1 MRFRKWYYIIAAVL
15 SSCQLVGKHGDN
27 LDTSMVHNHIL
38 LAPADSAGYVTCITT
53 GNITPNQLLAYA
65 DSLKG
70 IPYSTAST
78 DPKYGLDCSG
88 FVACVFN
95 HFHIAVPRS
104 SVDYTFMHRQIPLK
118 DAKPGDLILFT
129 GTDSTERVVG
139 HMGIVTS
146 AAGSAVKF
154 IHSTSGKNK
163 GVVETAMDGY
173 YLSRYIKTISIF
185 PQNGK

>member
-1 MRFRKWYYIIAAVL
+1 MIWCYMMLAVL
-15 SSCQLVGKHGDN
+15 SSCHMVGKNGET

-53 GNITPNQLLAYA
+53 GDITPQQLLAYA

-70 IPYSTAST
+70 IPYNTAST
-78 DPKYGLDCSG
+78 NPEYGLDCSG

-146 AAGSAVKF
+146 VSGKVKF

-163 GVVETAMDGY
+163 GVVETPMDGY
-173 YLSRYIKTISIF
+173 YLSRYLKTISVF

>member
-1 MRFRKWYYIIAAVL
+1 MAMAVFC
-15 SSCQLVGKHGDN
+15 SCSCKGKQGDT

-38 LAPADSAGYVTCITT
+38 LAPADSAGYVTHITT
-53 GNITPNQLLAYA
+53 GNTTPQQLLTYA

-70 IPYSTAST
+70 TPYSTAST

-95 HFHIAVPRS
+95 HFRIAVPRS
-104 SVDYTFMHRQIPLK
+104 SADYTFVHQQIPLK

-129 GTDSTERVVG
+129 GTDSTDRVVG

-146 AAGSAVKF
+146 AAGDSIKF
-154 IHSTSGKNK
+154 IHSTSGGNK
-163 GVVETAMDGY
+163 GVVETPMAGY
-173 YLSRYIKTISIF
+173 YISRYMKTIRVF
-185 PQNGK
+185 PQNDK

>member
-1 MRFRKWYYIIAAVL
+1 MMVAVL
-15 SSCQLVGKHGDN
+15 SSCQMVGKNGDT
-27 LDTSMVHNHIL
+27 LDTSMVHNHIQ
-38 LAPADSAGYVTCITT
+38 LAPPDSAGYVTCITT

-70 IPYSTAST
+70 IPYNTAST

-104 SVDYTFMHRQIPLK
+104 SVDYTFVHRQIPLK
-118 DAKPGDLILFT
+118 AAKPGDLILFT
-129 GTDSTERVVG
+129 GTDSTKRVVG

-146 AAGSAVKF
+146 VADSAVKF
-154 IHSTSGKNK
+154 IHSTSGNNK
-163 GVVETAMDGY
+163 GVVETPIDAY
-173 YLSRYIKTISIF
+173 YLSRYIKTIRVF
-185 PQNGK
+185 PQNVK